1 MSKTIIQPQFQLLQG
16 NQALALGMIK
26 AGLTFFAG
34 YPITPANG
42 IAETLAREMPKVGRV
57 FIQMEDEIASIA
69 AVIGASLTGACAAT
83 ATSGPGFSLMQENIG
98 FAAAVEVPC
107 VIVDVQ
113 RAGPSTGF
121 PSRPGQGDI
130 MQARWGTHG
139 DHPIIALYPSS
150 VLESYTIAG
159 RAFDLAWRYRTPVI
173 ILSDG
178 CIGEAY
184 ENVPTQLP
192 LVKPVENLPAGM
204 PPEWYH
210 PYDNQLG
217 DVPPMIGFGSG
228 YRWHATGL
236 FHDINGFPTQRL
248 DEIRPWLSR
257 LFNKIDRH
265 HDDIVQVE
273 EFEMHDADVAI
284 IAYGV
289 TARSA
294 KSTVRLGRKQGLKVG
309 LLRPI
314 TIWPFPKE
322 QVQQLSYQVNKIV
335 VAEMNNGQYVLEV
348 ERVVGGRCQ
357 VVKVAHADGELISP
371 EEILSHLEV

>member
-1 MSKTIIQPQFQLLQG
+1 
-16 NQALALGMIK
+16 
-26 AGLTFFAG
+26 
-34 YPITPANG
+34 
-42 IAETLAREMPKVGRV
+42 
-57 FIQMEDEIASIA
+57 
-69 AVIGASLTGACAAT
+69 
-83 ATSGPGFSLMQENIG
+83 
-98 FAAAVEVPC
+98 
-107 VIVDVQ
+107 
-113 RAGPSTGF
+113 
-121 PSRPGQGDI
+121 
-130 MQARWGTHG
+130 
-139 DHPIIALYPSS
+139 
-150 VLESYTIAG
+150 
-159 RAFDLAWRYRTPVI
+159 
-173 ILSDG
+173 
-178 CIGEAY
+178 
-184 ENVPTQLP
+184 
-192 LVKPVENLPAGM
+192 
-204 PPEWYH
+204 
-210 PYDNQLG
+210 
-217 DVPPMIGFGSG
+217 
-228 YRWHATGL
+228 
-236 FHDINGFPTQRL
+236 RL

-294 KSTVRLGRKQGLKVG
+294 KSTVRLGRKRGLKIG

-357 VVKVAHADGELISP
+357 VVKVVHADGELISP